1 MIPPAADWLT
11 RRPDGVR
18 VSVKV
23 RPRAAKAGI
32 QGVEVEDDRAWL
44 VVKVAA
50 PPEGGKAN
58 VATIKLLAKRCGI
71 AASALSL
78 VSGATGRRKLVDV
91 HGEADVLM
99 QRLRELAPDR

>member
-1 MIPPAADWLT
+1 LADPPAH
-11 RRPDGVR
+11 GVR

-23 RPRAAKAGI
+23 RPRAARAGV
-32 QGVEVEDDRAWL
+32 QGVEVEGDRAYL

-58 VATIKLLAKRCGI
+58 AATIKLLAKRCGV

-78 VSGATGRRKLVDV
+78 VSGAAGRRKLVDI
-91 HGEADVLM
+91 HGAADVLT
-99 QRLRELAPDR
+99 QRLRDLAPDR